1 MTVHSFPVALRLSAW
16 MGAVALQRTYT
27 VNGLNQY
34 LSAGT
39 ATFGYD
45 GNGNLTS
52 DGSSSYLYD
61 VENRLV
67 SASGATSASLR
78 DDPLGRLY
86 ETGGNSGDTVPN

>member
-1 MTVHSFPVALRLSAW
+1 LLPPPRRVALSNYGDSLLNPQIAPPKP
-16 MGAVALQRTYT
+16 RTYT

-34 LSAGT
+34 LSAGA

-52 DGSSSYLYD
+52 DGSSAYVYD

-67 SASGATSASLR
+67 SASGATSAALR
-78 DDPLGRLY
+78 YDPLKLR
-86 ETGGNSGDTVPN
+86 